1 MKQTA
6 LVVDNH
12 DMECIMDLIEVEL
25 MSAYNKHDLKH
36 LSDLYDR
43 VSLVYERTNSN

>member
-1 MKQTA
+1 MKSTA

-12 DMECIMDLIEVEL
+12 DMECIMDLIEEEL
-25 MSAYNKHDLKH
+25 MSAYNHFDSKH

-43 VSLVYERTNSN
+43 VSLVYERTNCN